1 MAHLAKQ
8 KVPMQQQFHKFASCI
23 DQIIPISCI
32 CTVADVTLED
42 FANANRNLNGVLR
55 LKKGT
60 INSQQNH
67 IRALKG
73 SNSGLGTMGDNSKVK
88 EVSWY
93 DKDLDE
99 FEISE
104 SDSGN
109 GKPEG
114 DVEVPDNRRG
124 ARNACNFEF
133 TCSRR

>member
-1 MAHLAKQ
+1 MLHLR
-8 KVPMQQQFHKFASCI
+8 I
-23 DQIIPISCI
+23 
-32 CTVADVTLED
+32 

-73 SNSGLGTMGDNSKVK
+73 SNSVVGTMGDNSEVE

-99 FEISE
+99 FDISE
-104 SDSGN
+104 SDSGS

-114 DVEVPDNRRG
+114 DAEGPDNRRG
-124 ARNACNFEF
+124 TRNACIPGI
-133 TCSRR
+133 TCNSE